1 MQENPDNCTLCVV
14 IISTINNFSLLR
26 HHLFLPSSF
35 TKFLYCYNKCKKLI
49 QWNQIA
55 IYTQL
60 SLSSSL
66 FSSAQFSKYVK
77 EIIRETHIIVYQYT
91 FLLATH
97 THTHLYKP
105 TSWSALIPSNAAT
118 NETIFSQWGTLLPQ
132 ALHKNTCRKCGK
144 KLMPL

>member
-1 MQENPDNCTLCVV
+1 MRDEIILYISFYFPKFSSFCKNWCFYTYLLKNKFYETFDAMHENPDNCTLCVV

-55 IYTQL
+55 IYTQP

-66 FSSAQFSKYVK
+66 FSSAQFLKYVK

-97 THTHLYKP
+97 TYTP
-105 TSWSALIPSNAAT
+105 I
-118 NETIFSQWGTLLPQ
+118 
-132 ALHKNTCRKCGK
+132 
-144 KLMPL
+144 

>member
-14 IISTINNFSLLR
+14 IISTINNFNLLR

-55 IYTQL
+55 IYTQP

-66 FSSAQFSKYVK
+66 FSSAQFLKYVK

-91 FLLATH
+91 FLVATH
-97 THTHLYKP
+97 THIHTYINQHHEAHSYLLMLQPMKQ
-105 TSWSALIPSNAAT
+105 
-118 NETIFSQWGTLLPQ
+118 FSLSGAHYCHRHYIKILVENV
-132 ALHKNTCRKCGK
+132 AKS
-144 KLMPL
+144 

>member
-1 MQENPDNCTLCVV
+1 MKLFCTFHFIFRSPSSFTKFLYWFNKCKTLIQIFHAMHENPDNCTLCVV

-55 IYTQL
+55 IYTQP

-66 FSSAQFSKYVK
+66 FSSAQFLKYVK

-97 THTHLYKP
+97 TYTP
-105 TSWSALIPSNAAT
+105 I
-118 NETIFSQWGTLLPQ
+118 
-132 ALHKNTCRKCGK
+132 
-144 KLMPL
+144 

>member
-1 MQENPDNCTLCVV
+1 MKDELLLYISFYLPMSSFCKNWCFYTYLLKNKFYETFGAMHENPDNCTLCVV

-66 FSSAQFSKYVK
+66 FSSAQFLKYVK

-97 THTHLYKP
+97 TYTP
-105 TSWSALIPSNAAT
+105 I
-118 NETIFSQWGTLLPQ
+118 
-132 ALHKNTCRKCGK
+132 
-144 KLMPL
+144 